1 MHYTKAYAFQ
11 LIIQW
16 GDQMEMASRASP
28 SKTST
33 PNGSIPTHIVPEP
46 SPLTQIY
53 TIYTTKI

>member
-16 GDQMEMASRASP
+16 GDQMEGLALEVI

-33 PNGSIPTHIVPEP
+33 PNGNMPSHIVPEP
-46 SPLTQIY
+46 SPLIQIY